1 MGMNADIRRLQSQLE
16 YVHQNIVEFLLLMN
30 TIPVRT
36 KRCIEHRK
44 WEFFVDIL
52 YCPMEHT

>member
-16 YVHQNIVEFLLLMN
+16 YVHQNIVELLLLMN

-44 WEFFVDIL
+44 REFFVDIL
-52 YCPMEHT
+52 YCPMEQT

>member
-1 MGMNADIRRLQSQLE
+1 MNADIKRLQSQLE
-16 YVHQNIVEFLLLMN
+16 YVHQNIVELLLLMN

-44 WEFFVDIL
+44 WEFFVDTL
-52 YCPMEHT
+52 CCPMEHT